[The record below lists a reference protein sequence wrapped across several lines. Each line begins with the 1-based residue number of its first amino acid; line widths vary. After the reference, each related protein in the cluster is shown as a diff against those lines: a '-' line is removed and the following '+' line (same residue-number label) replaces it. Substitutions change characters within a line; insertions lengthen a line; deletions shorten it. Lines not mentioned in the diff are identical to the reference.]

1 MTNMASLI
9 PGYEYDI
16 FISYRQKDNKH
27 DGWVTE
33 FVNNLKGELESTF
46 KEEISVYFDI
56 NPHDGLLETHDVDA
70 SLKEK
75 LKCLIFIPVISRTY
89 CDPKSFAWEHEFNA
103 FVELASNDQFG
114 LKVKLPN
121 GNVASR
127 VLPIRIHDLD
137 VADIKECESVSGGA
151 LRGIE
156 FIYKEQGV
164 NKPLTSDDDE
174 KKNLNNTKYRIQI
187 NKVANAIKEIISG
200 LKAEPALTAKEN
212 TTTEKYPLKDVEK
225 EKGKKAPEKPYKSK
239 LSKLLPAI
247 VILAILIV
255 AGLLAYPRIFNGRN
269 MDIPSPFFDRT
280 SVVVLPFQ
288 NMTNDTTW
296 NIWQNGIQDMLITS
310 LSNSGDLIVRQKES
324 VNGLFQSKEFSNY
337 TSITS
342 SDAGKISRKLG
353 ANIFIYGNIK
363 QAGDIIRVNAQL
375 IDSKTE
381 VVSKSFQIEGPSGE
395 KNIFRIIDSLSAEVI
410 NFLVVSKLK
419 RLETY
424 ESQKFNTTN
433 SPEAFRLFLLSEIA
447 FFKRDYSTAI
457 STGSQAMAIDSNF
470 VFPAV
475 YLSTAYEEM
484 GLYEQA
490 KKLSL
495 RAYKKKEKL
504 PIHQQ
509 LYIDWVYALNFE
521 TPYEEI
527 KYLRQLLEI
536 DDQIPIAYFSLGYA
550 YLRLNQYDKA
560 IPEYEKSLDIYNHWN
575 IKPIWAY
582 NYTNLGISY
591 HETGKYKQEKKLYK
605 KAELDFPDD
614 PQIIIRQAVL
624 ALTEEDTI
632 RANEY
637 IKKFIA
643 IVRDQSRPEA
653 RIMNTVAYIYSDAN
667 FLDKAEGYY
676 RKALSLNPL
685 DIERIHSLAYFLID
699 KDRDINEGLNLV
711 EKALSLS
718 ADNYDYLDTQGWGLY
733 KLGKYQKAL
742 EILQKSWD
750 LRRQYAIFDQ
760 DAYLHLE
767 AAKKAVAGLK

>member
-1 MTNMASLI
+1 MPSLI

-16 FISYRQKDNKH
+16 FISYRQKDNKY

-33 FVNNLKGELESTF
+33 FVDNLRKELEATF

-56 NPHDGLLETHDVDA
+56 NPSDGLLETHDVDA
-70 SLKEK
+70 SLKDK
-75 LKCLIFIPVISRTY
+75 LKCLVFIPIISRTY
-89 CDPKSFAWEHEFNA
+89 CDPKSFAWEHEFKA
-103 FVELASNDQFG
+103 FVEQASQDQFG

-127 VLPIRIHDLD
+127 VLPVRIHDLD
-137 VADIKECESVSGGA
+137 QEDIKLCESIVGGV

-156 FIYKEQGV
+156 FIYKEPGV

-200 LKAEPALTAKEN
+200 LKSEPALTTKEN

-225 EKGKKAPEKPYKSK
+225 EKRKEAQEKPAKSK
-239 LSKLLPAI
+239 ISKLLPVT
-247 VILAILIV
+247 VILVILIV
-255 AGLLAYPRIFNGRN
+255 AGIFANPRIFKGSK
-269 MDIPSPFFDRT
+269 MDLLRPSVERT

-310 LSNSGDLIVRQKES
+310 LSNSGDLIVRQTES
-324 VNGLFQSKEFSNY
+324 VNGLIQGKEFSNY
-337 TSITS
+337 TSISS

-353 ANIFIYGNIK
+353 ADIFIYGNIK
-363 QAGDIIRVNAQL
+363 RAGEIIRVNAQL
-375 IDSKTE
+375 TDSKTE

-395 KNIFRIIDSLSAEVI
+395 KNIFRIIDSLSAEVT

-424 ESQKFNTTN
+424 ESQKFNSTN
-433 SPEAFRLFLLSEIA
+433 SPEAFRLFLLSEMA

-457 STGSQAMAIDSNF
+457 SMGSQAMAIDSNF

-475 YLSTAYEEM
+475 YLSIAYEEL

-490 KKLSL
+490 KKWCLK
-495 RAYKKKEKL
+495 AYKKKDIL
-504 PIHQQ
+504 PIQQQ

-536 DDQIPIAYFSLGYA
+536 DDQIPIAYFSLAYA

-560 IPEYEKSLDIYNHWN
+560 IPEYEKSLDIYNHWK

-582 NYTNLGISY
+582 NYINLGVSY
-591 HETGKYKQEKKLYK
+591 HKTGKYKQEKKLYK

-614 PQIIIRQAVL
+614 PQIIFRQAIL

-637 IKKFIA
+637 IEKYIA
-643 IVRDQSRPEA
+643 IVRDQSKPEA
-653 RIMNTVAYIYSDAN
+653 RIMNVVAFIYSEAN

-676 RKALSLNPL
+676 RKALSLNPS
-685 DIERIHSLAYFLID
+685 DTERINSLAYFLID
-699 KDRDINEGLNLV
+699 KDRNINEGLTLI

-718 ADNYDYLDTQGWGLY
+718 PDNYDYLDTQGWGLY
-733 KLGKYQKAL
+733 KLGKYREAS

-750 LRRQYAIFDQ
+750 LRRQDAIYDQ
-760 DAYLHLE
+760 DVYFHLE
-767 AAKKAVAGLK
+767 AAKKAVASQK

>member
-156 FIYKEQGV
+156 FIYKEPGV